1 MPRTIFIVLF
11 WLAASTSQAKGY
23 GYFCANL
30 ADQVNRPEATS
41 PALTI
46 TITENGKLRLYNVPS
61 IYCVMKK
68 VAVAKGDALAVYR
81 SYDGWVNVRYVDKNG
96 KDYMGWIQE
105 FRMNEIADKVPIPDS
120 R

>member
-1 MPRTIFIVLF
+1 
-11 WLAASTSQAKGY
+11 
-23 GYFCANL
+23 
-30 ADQVNRPEATS
+30 
-41 PALTI
+41 
-46 TITENGKLRLYNVPS
+46 
-61 IYCVMKK
+61 MKK